1 MKNKLNEDIDKKII
15 DCLNNKTE
23 EISASENMFFKIR
36 AEILK
41 KNEGGF
47 LNMKIGRLKIRTMV
61 IAGILCIATTIT
73 CVAATKGSYW
83 ISGSSRVNEIKQ
95 FPKADTVK
103 NNVGYLPK
111 YVENFK
117 GGFKFNLL
125 HFADSSLIRD
135 GKTVI
140 KTKDSY
146 FEYTRD
152 GAKKNQSLFMT
163 ANAIDEEYLNEDVK
177 YKKDVTEY
185 KGVKIYYNSI
195 QRKVVPEGYK
205 QTEEES
211 KLIDEGALDMAFGG
225 DEVEEYKSQSVGW
238 YENGISYS
246 IISEDYD
253 DVGKDE
259 MLEMAEAVINK

>member
-36 AEILK
+36 SEILK

-83 ISGSSRVNEIKQ
+83 IGGSSKVNDIKQ
-95 FPKADTVK
+95 FPTADTVK
-103 NNVGYLPK
+103 NTVGYLPK

-125 HFADSSLIRD
+125 SFSDSSLIKD
-135 GKTVI
+135 GKTVV
-140 KTKDSY
+140 KTKDADFDY
-146 FEYTRD
+146 IRD
-152 GAKKNQSLFMT
+152 GAKKTQSLFMT
-163 ANAIDEEYLNEDVK
+163 ATAIDEEYLNEDVK

-185 KGVKIYYNSI
+185 KGVKIYYNSV

-205 QTEEES
+205 QTEEEL
-211 KLIDEGALDMAFGG
+211 KLIEEGALDMAFGS
-225 DEVEEYKSQSVGW
+225 DEIEEYKSQCVDW
-238 YENGISYS
+238 YENGINYS
-246 IISEDYD
+246 IINEDYD
-253 DVGKDE
+253 DVGKDA
-259 MLEMAEAVINK
+259 MIEMAETVINK

>member
-15 DCLNNKTE
+15 DCLNGKAE

-47 LNMKIGRLKIRTMV
+47 LNMKIGRLKVKTMV

-73 CVAATKGSYW
+73 CVAATNGSYW
-83 ISGSSRVNEIKQ
+83 SSGSSRASEIKQ

-125 HFADSSLIRD
+125 HFADSSLIKD
-135 GKTVI
+135 GKTVT
-140 KTKDSY
+140 KTKDAY

-152 GAKKNQSLFMT
+152 GAKKTQSLFMT
-163 ANAIDEEYLNEDVK
+163 ATAIDEKYLNEDIK
-177 YKKDVTEY
+177 YKIDVTEY
-185 KGVKIYYNSI
+185 NGVKIYYNNI

-205 QTEEES
+205 QTEEEL
-211 KLIDEGALDMAFGG
+211 KLIEEGTLDMAFGS
-225 DEVEEYKSQSVGW
+225 DEVEQYKSQSVGW

-246 IISEDYD
+246 IINEDYD
-253 DVGKDE
+253 DVGKDA
-259 MLEMAEAVINK
+259 MLEMAKTVIDK